1 MSKLTKHKNGS
12 TTVYGR
18 KIRKENKKRPCIML
32 IDGVGIDLESSYDI
46 TVSKSTDDIWLKKVK
61 VES

>member
-1 MSKLTKHKNGS
+1 
-12 TTVYGR
+12 
-18 KIRKENKKRPCIML
+18 ML